1 MKIKKLSLVN
11 FKGFAEA
18 AFTFQG
24 LNILKGKN
32 GVGKSAI
39 KDAII
44 FALYNRTP
52 DGSSQNTDTFIK
64 RGENVAEAT
73 LTLDNDH
80 QITRKRSEKGSTIA
94 FVDFSQSDEDARVA
108 QRDIEGTEIPTFD
121 RFINVFNVGYFMTL
135 EEKIQRE
142 FILSLTPPI
151 DREQLFREAGGDVKM
166 CLSYE
171 IDPSDF
177 KESFQTAKRERLAR
191 KKEKDDLAAKIEFA
205 ESKIEEPLK
214 EKSIDELS
222 AAIIDF
228 TRERDEFKSWESYR
242 QKEAALAPVMAK
254 NGELL
259 AELQEL
265 DKIRVEVPEEPSRE
279 TVRRLEAAINRSVP
293 IQIPVGTCPTC
304 QQMVQEEHRDR
315 IAAENREREAARNAM
330 EKELATEE
338 EKYMALS
345 KARDEKLKEVREINI
360 RRDTLNR
367 SIVEVKGPAIPSF
380 DEPKRDLAAIETEI
394 SIYTSNLNYKKD
406 VASLTERLIE
416 IRKELEELEL
426 LCNLFSPSGLPSVE
440 AQKKAAPIEIEI
452 QKFYP
457 EAKIV
462 LLRMLKNGMEY
473 KDTFDIELSGKPY
486 ARLSAG
492 EKKRLDFVLAIT
504 FHKFLKEKGGIVFLD
519 DADLIDKAG
528 LDSITATA
536 QELGLQIFLSHVTED
551 DKILIN

>member
-11 FKGFAEA
+11 FKGFVEA
-18 AFTFQG
+18 AFSFQG
-24 LNILKGKN
+24 INVLKGKN

-64 RGENVAEAT
+64 RGENVAEAAI
-73 LTLDNDH
+73 TLDNDH
-80 QITRKRSEKGSTIA
+80 QIIRKRSEKGSTIA

-108 QRDIEGTEIPTFD
+108 QRDIEGTEIPAFD

-135 EEKIQRE
+135 DEKVQRD
-142 FILSLTPPI
+142 FILSLTLPI
-151 DREQLFREAGGDVKM
+151 DREQLFREAGGDAKM
-166 CLSYE
+166 CLAYE

-177 KESFQTAKRERLAR
+177 KESFQTAKRERLSR

-205 ESKIEEPLK
+205 ETKIEEPLRD
-214 EKSIDELS
+214 KSIEELQE
-222 AAIIDF
+222 ALKGF
-228 TRERDEFKSWESYR
+228 EEERGQHIAWTTYR
-242 QKEAALAPVMAK
+242 QKEAALQPVMQK
-254 NGELL
+254 N
-259 AELQEL
+259 AELTAEL
-265 DKIRVEVPEEPSRE
+265 NALDAIEIKLPEEPNRE
-279 TVRRLEAAINRSVP
+279 VVKRLETAIARLNP
-293 IQIPVGTCPTC
+293 IQIPVGTCPSC
-304 QQMVQEEHRDR
+304 HQLIQEEHRDR
-315 IAAENREREAARNAM
+315 IASENREREASKKALEIEL
-330 EKELATEE
+330 EKEE
-338 EKYMALS
+338 EKYATLLR
-345 KARDEKLKEVREINI
+345 AREDKIKETREISI
-360 RRDTLNR
+360 KRETLKR
-367 SIVEVKGPAIPSF
+367 SIVPVQGPAIPSF
-380 DEPKRDLAAIETEI
+380 QEPKRSLEEIETEI
-394 SIYTSNLNYKKD
+394 SIYSSNISYKKD
-406 VASLTERLIE
+406 LRTLTERLIA

-426 LCNLFSPSGLPSVE
+426 LCNLFSPAGLPSVE

-504 FHKFLKEKGGIVFLD
+504 FHKFLNEKDGIVFLD
-519 DADLIDKAG
+519 DADLIDKDG
-528 LDSITATA
+528 LKSISETA
-536 QELGLQIFLSHVTED
+536 QSLGLQIFLSHVTED
-551 DKILIN
+551 ESLLIN